1 MRDEQATPVQ
11 RLLVVDDEPI
21 IVATL
26 TDNLQRAGFEVAGA
40 ISAAEAIAQVRA
52 ASFALAIV
60 DYAMPDLNGLEAAA
74 KFTELRQPFMFLSAY
89 SNPELVDQAILAGA
103 LAYLVKPIDP
113 VQLVPAVRTAAQRA
127 REMVALLEQSE
138 RLAKAID
145 TNRDVSVAVG
155 LLMAQRSLT
164 REKAYEVVRNH
175 ARRHRRR
182 LVDLAREITA
192 GAEALYGIPA
202 AERPGRAA
210 AKAADETD
218 GGSE

>member
-1 MRDEQATPVQ
+1 MRDEQKTLVQ

-26 TDNLQRAGFEVAGA
+26 ADGLRRAGFEVTGA
-40 ISAAEAIAQVRA
+40 VSADEAIAHVRA
-52 ASFALAIV
+52 GSFALAIV
-60 DYAMPDLNGLEAAA
+60 DYAMPGLNGLEAAVT
-74 KFTELRQPFMFLSAY
+74 FTELRQPFMFLSAY
-89 SNPELVDQAILAGA
+89 SDPELVERAILAGA

-113 VQLVPAVRTAAQRA
+113 VQLVPSVRTAAQRA

-155 LLMAQRSLT
+155 LLMAQRGLT
-164 REKAYEVVRNH
+164 REKAYDALRNH

-182 LVDLAREITA
+182 LVELAKEITA
-192 GAEALYGIPA
+192 GAEALYGIPSG
-202 AERPGRAA
+202 ELSGRA
-210 AKAADETD
+210 TD
-218 GGSE
+218 KNSSEPDDSAE